1 MSRLLTISL
10 ACVVLIGCAVGLVL
24 VLGQGDEDTPG
35 DRPQQSAATRALL
48 ERAGGPDGSAAVALT
63 RWRYRADPRNVG
75 VDRGWK
81 DGDWRGR
88 EVTVP
93 HSPNAKAHSG
103 AAGRRAYD
111 GSVGWYAREIQAPLA
126 GHYALHF
133 ESAHYRARVYVDGDL
148 LREHTGA
155 YEPFSA
161 RPLLRAGR
169 HTIAVRVDW
178 RDPRRQADE
187 DWQRAWFNYGG
198 LHRPVTLTRL
208 GPSQLGALH
217 VRTRLRDGGRA
228 QVDVTVRVRNRTRTP
243 RRLALTGALTRDG
256 ESNPLRFHAARVE
269 AARSREL
276 RASVV
281 IDDPDLWSPASPDRY
296 DLRVTVPG
304 EAAIEQ
310 PVGLREITWDGNGLY
325 VNGDPLVLRGAA
337 LPADA
342 RGHGDALT
350 GDDEDELVDGLR
362 ELGANATRS
371 QLPLAQSMLERLDAA
386 GIFVWQ
392 EIGPWEPAGNWRA
405 TTEPKIAAAR
415 DRALRAAEEAQTHA
429 SILAWT
435 LTNEAPGQGHPGQQE
450 YVARTARRLHDADPG
465 RPVAADVWGSQL
477 PRANGRLYE
486 ELDALGVTDYIGWY
500 EGPDSA
506 AGQAALASERIAKLR
521 GLFPDKPLVVTEL
534 GAAGSPRMPATA
546 FGGLGFQARLLAR
559 RVREL
564 QRETGLSGTLV
575 WSLRDYALRP
585 DFVGGSIAERRPQL
599 RLTPGINEKGL
610 YDFAGKP
617 KPALEAVRK
626 AFDAG

>member
-10 ACVVLIGCAVGLVL
+10 VCVALIGCAAGAYLVL
-24 VLGQGDEDTPG
+24 ATGNDGDEPRG
-35 DRPQQSAATRALL
+35 GAAQSAATRALL
-48 ERAGGPDGSAAVALT
+48 ERAGGPDGSAAVTLT
-63 RWRYRADPRNVG
+63 RWRYRADPRDVG
-75 VDRGWK
+75 LDRGFE

-111 GSVGWYAREIQAPLA
+111 GSVGWYAREIQAPVD
-126 GHYALHF
+126 GRYALHF
-133 ESAHYRARVYVDGDL
+133 ESAHYRARVYVDGAL
-148 LREHTGA
+148 MRSHTGA

-161 RPLLRAGR
+161 RPLLRTGR
-169 HTIAVRVDW
+169 HTVAVRVDW
-178 RDPRRQADE
+178 RDPQRQAGE

-217 VRTRLRDGGRA
+217 VRTRLRSGDRA
-228 QVDVTVRVRNRTRTP
+228 RVDVTVRVRNREAT
-243 RRLALTGALTRDG
+243 RRLRLTGELTRDG
-256 ESNPLRFHAARVE
+256 VSHPLRFDAVSVGRG
-269 AARSREL
+269 RSRAV

-281 IDDPDLWSPASPDRY
+281 VDDPDLWSPESPDRY
-296 DLRVTVPG
+296 TLRVAVPG
-304 EAAIEQ
+304 EATIDEQ
-310 PVGLREITWDGNGLY
+310 VGLREITWDRGGLY
-325 VNGDPLVLRGAA
+325 VNGDPLQLRGAA

-342 RGHGDALT
+342 RGHGDAMT
-350 GDDEDELVDGLR
+350 GEDEDELVAGLR

-371 QLPLAQSMLERLDAA
+371 QLPLAQSMLDRLDAA

-392 EIGPWEPAGNWRA
+392 EIGPWEPAGQWRA

-415 DRALRAAEEAQTHA
+415 HRALRAAEEAQTHA

-450 YVARTARRLHDADPG
+450 YVARTARRLHQLDPG
-465 RPVAADVWGSQL
+465 RPVAADLWGSQL
-477 PRANGRLYE
+477 PRSNGRLFE
-486 ELDALGVTDYIGWY
+486 ELDAIGVTDYIGWY
-500 EGPDSA
+500 EGPA
-506 AGQAALASERIAKLR
+506 GARGQAALAAQRIAKLR
-521 GLFPDKPLVVTEL
+521 ALFPDKPLVVTEL
-534 GAAGSPRMPATA
+534 GAVGSPRMPDQA
-546 FGGLGFQARLLAR
+546 FGGLQFQARLLSR
-559 RVREL
+559 RIRQLSTEP
-564 QRETGLSGTLV
+564 GLSGILV

-599 RLTPGINEKGL
+599 RLAPGINEKGL
-610 YDFAGKP
+610 YDFANEP
-617 KPALEAVRK
+617 KPALDAVRK